1 LLEAATC
8 NALESEEDVS
18 RASID
23 TLSFTEN
30 WNEVASVGYMQE
42 SVLKLMV
49 QLLTLELL
57 LDLGDINIYCSSMAL
72 RVLAVE
78 SVHDLHLDVDG
89 SIE

>member
-1 LLEAATC
+1 LLEPAAC

-23 TLSFTEN
+23 TLGFTEN

>member
-1 LLEAATC
+1 MLEAAPC

-23 TLSFTEN
+23 ALSFTEN
-30 WNEVASVGYMQE
+30 RNEVASVGYMQE